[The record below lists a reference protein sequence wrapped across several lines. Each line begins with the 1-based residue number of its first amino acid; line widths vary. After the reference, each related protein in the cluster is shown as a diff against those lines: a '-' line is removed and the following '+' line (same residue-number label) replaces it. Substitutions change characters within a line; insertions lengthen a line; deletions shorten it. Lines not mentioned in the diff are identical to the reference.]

1 LVDRDLA
8 RRLVAEA
15 LGTGMLVVAVVGS
28 GIAAE
33 RLSPGDVGLQL
44 FENAAATAA
53 ALIAIILAL
62 GPVSGAHLN
71 PVVTLVDRA
80 LGRLSTIEAATYVG
94 AQLLGA
100 AVGVVI
106 ANLMFSLPA
115 IELSTKARSSGGL
128 WLAEMVATFGLV
140 LVIFGLVRSGRT
152 AVAPFAVG
160 AYIGGAYFFTAST
173 SFANPAVTAARMLS
187 DTFTGIAPGSVLP
200 FLAAQTAGAA
210 LAVPIVRF
218 LYPTPH
224 AAVPTSTAAPREGV
238 AMADVP
244 EVLFVCVHN
253 AGRSQMAAALLDHH
267 AQGRVRVRS
276 AGSAPAGEVNPAV
289 VEAMAEVGIDIS
301 KEFPKPLTDDAA
313 RAADVLVTMG
323 CGDACPVY
331 PGKRYLDWELA
342 DPAGEGLAAVR
353 PIRDEI
359 DRRVRTLLGELVPTG
374 AQGA

>member
-1 LVDRDLA
+1 MTHRALV

-15 LGTGMLVVAVVGS
+15 LGTALLLIAVVGS

-53 ALIAIILAL
+53 ALVAIVLAL

-71 PVVTLVDRA
+71 PAVALVSRTY
-80 LGRLSTIEAATYVG
+80 GRLSTVEAATYVG

-100 AVGVVI
+100 SVGVVI
-106 ANLMFSLPA
+106 ANLMFALPA
-115 IELSTKARSSGGL
+115 IELSTKSRSSGGL

-140 LVIFGLVRSGRT
+140 LVVFGLARSGRT
-152 AVAPFAVG
+152 SVAPFAVG

-173 SFANPAVTAARMLS
+173 SFANPAVTVARMLS
-187 DTFTGIAPGSVLP
+187 DTFAGIAPGSVLA
-200 FLAAQTAGAA
+200 FLAAQAAGAA
-210 LAVPIVRF
+210 LAVPTVRF
-218 LYPTPH
+218 LYPL
-224 AAVPTSTAAPREGV
+224 AAEAAFPSLAQARTQGV
-238 AMADVP
+238 AMSEVA

-253 AGRSQMAAALLDHH
+253 AGRSQMAAALLEHH
-267 AQGRVRVRS
+267 ARGRVRVRS
-276 AGSAPAGEVNPAV
+276 AGSAPAREVNPAV
-289 VEAMAEVGIDIS
+289 VQAMAEVGIDIS
-301 KEFPKPLTDDAA
+301 REFPKPLTDEAA

-331 PGKRYLDWELA
+331 PGTRYLDWELP
-342 DPAGEGLAAVR
+342 DPAGQGVAAVR

-359 DRRVRTLLGELVPTG
+359 DLRVRALLTELVG
-374 AQGA
+374 VSG